1 MIYIIILVFVLVLLI
16 IYYLVENK
24 TININKLTKESFFG
38 CPNGCRC
45 GRYLRHMG
53 KYRFTDDDL

>member
-1 MIYIIILVFVLVLLI
+1 MIYIIILIFVLFT

-38 CPNGCRC
+38 CLNGCRC
-45 GRYLRHMG
+45 GRSLRHMS